1 MLNGSYQS
9 RDTLGEYFFT
19 NNFALARGYPGLDFP
34 RMWKW
39 GLNYHFTIA
48 YPDWGFGQILYF
60 LRLRAN
66 VFYDNTKVK
75 SLRTGI
81 ITPLRS
87 VGSEMYFDVKLWN
100 QQALSLGLRYSR
112 LLDVDKYPNT
122 ISANQWEFII
132 PLNLI
137 PR

>member
-1 MLNGSYQS
+1 
-9 RDTLGEYFFT
+9 
-19 NNFALARGYPGLDFP
+19 
-34 RMWKW
+34 
-39 GLNYHFTIA
+39 LNYHFTIA
-48 YPDWGFGQILYF
+48 YPDWGFGQLLYF

-66 VFYDNTKVK
+66 IFYDDSKVK

-87 VGSEMYFDVKLWN
+87 VGTELYFDVRLWN

-112 LLDVDKYPNT
+112 LLDKDKFPNT